1 MQTKISQIAT
11 TQLNT
16 LEQQA
21 KETNGQ
27 FDLIKYFARPFPL
40 AVICELL
47 GLPEED
53 RHRIL
58 HWGIRFT
65 NIKNSLDLLRAFPA
79 IWKISHYF
87 RKQFEHCKNHTSEGM
102 ISELVRTEQCGNE
115 LTEEELLATVFLLLL
130 ARHETTVHLIAA
142 GTLALLRHPTQKKR
156 SFKIGRG
163 LAPRLTKCFATT
175 VPCKPQN
182 LAMWQTTWIS
192 MGTTCDEVIL

>member
-1 MQTKISQIAT
+1 MQTKISQLAT

-53 RHRIL
+53 RRRIL

-87 RKQFEHCKNHTSEGM
+87 RKQFEHRKNHTSEGM

-142 GTLALLRHPTQKKR
+142 GTLALLLHPTQKTAH
-156 SFKIGRG
+156 S
-163 LAPRLTKCFATT
+163 RL
-175 VPCKPQN
+175 VE
-182 LAMWQTTWIS
+182 
-192 MGTTCDEVIL
+192 DRHRD